1 MRHKNLLIAAIMI
14 GAGGLILVPS
24 PQESSARQF
33 KQLAIA
39 VINYQGSVE
48 PPNMDRLM
56 AEEGDASVGMLMTED
71 DEVYEAA
78 AVQPRGSDV
87 VYLQI
92 DTGEIMPAVVLRR
105 DGDLM
110 LVMDAGGNLKLYIAL

>member
-1 MRHKNLLIAAIMI
+1 MRHKNVLIAAAMI
-14 GAGGLILVPS
+14 LAGGLILIPA
-24 PQESSARQF
+24 PKESSARQF

-48 PPNMDRLM
+48 PPDFDRLM
-56 AEEGDASVGMLMTED
+56 AEEGEASVGMLMTED
-71 DEVYEAA
+71 DDVYEAV

-87 VYLQI
+87 VYLQL
-92 DTGEIMPAVVLRR
+92 DTGETMPAVVMRR

-110 LVMDAGGNLKLYIAL
+110 MVMDAGGNLALYIGL

>member
-1 MRHKNLLIAAIMI
+1 MRNKNLLIAAIMI
-14 GAGGLILVPS
+14 GAGGLILIPS

-48 PPNMDRLM
+48 PPDFDRLM

-71 DEVYEAA
+71 EEVYEAV

>member
-1 MRHKNLLIAAIMI
+1 MRNKNLLIAAIMI
-14 GAGGLILVPS
+14 GAGGLILIPS

-56 AEEGDASVGMLMTED
+56 AEEGEASVGMLLTED
-71 DEVYEAA
+71 DEVYEAV

-92 DTGEIMPAVVLRR
+92 DTGEIIPAVVLRR